1 MSVPESTVKT
11 MKIWK
16 IPLKE
21 LWEETGAKIFDLT
34 PICIYSVLENDS
46 VIENSTETF
55 GMLYFA
61 SITSFGDLPPLEME
75 RIVSIQI

>member
-1 MSVPESTVKT
+1 MIILAQIDGGHMSVPESTVKT

-34 PICIYSVLENDS
+34 PICIY
-46 VIENSTETF
+46 
-55 GMLYFA
+55 
-61 SITSFGDLPPLEME
+61 
-75 RIVSIQI
+75 